1 VCVRGVVQIELQKRA
16 SRHLKMSSKETMDV
30 AEKLYQAGW
39 GPSETHL
46 LMIDASSAW
55 IAFVSLKV
63 VAHVPEWCVGCSALA
78 LILARLFCLCRHGM
92 PRFISYPRTETEVFK
107 EGTNLY
113 ELIQH
118 QTAHHN
124 WGPFAQKLIDVRR
137 TCVAC
142 RDHPCPVSREPM
154 FSARRIP

>member
-1 VCVRGVVQIELQKRA
+1 
-16 SRHLKMSSKETMDV
+16 
-30 AEKLYQAGW
+30 
-39 GPSETHL
+39 
-46 LMIDASSAW
+46 MIDASSAW

-63 VAHVPEWCVGCSALA
+63 VAHVPEWCVGCCALA
-78 LILARLFCLCRHGM
+78 LILARLFCLCLPRV

-137 TCVAC
+137 TCVSGH
-142 RDHPCPVSREPM
+142 DHPPPVPGV
-154 FSARRIP
+154 A